1 MRPVDFTPSSESPT
15 AEKGMK
21 VVYFGNEL
29 PQDGLQ
35 GICRRLH
42 AYTKDRRYPLLARFI
57 EESTWAVRDEVRQ
70 LHAAQRALV
79 TPFESV
85 LHLAEQPELCKG
97 PLCGSIEGVLL
108 CVIQLGTFIGYYET
122 SRNEYAFE
130 SAHTYLTGLG
140 LGLLTSTAVS
150 LSPTLADLPLAG
162 AEVVRVAFRL
172 GVLVADVSQNLEPAD
187 AAGDRGSWAYVIPN
201 ITPSEAEEELT
212 AIHKRENTPEA
223 SRIFISAISRTSVTI
238 SGPPARLKRLFRL
251 SDFFRDRTFI
261 ALPVYGGLCHAK
273 HIYSSQHARSV
284 VQGRSIAALDTR
296 FIGRYPILSTGSGE
310 PFPTAT
316 TATELFEHVITE
328 ILTQAIEWENVIQGV
343 VERAKLLSV
352 SEVEVQVFRISLPVH
367 DLLSALQT
375 SIREGVE
382 VTIKDLDPWITKAI
396 DDEQS
401 TPRGTAQ
408 SKIAIVGMS
417 CRMPSGATDTERF
430 WEILEQGLD
439 VHRKIPPDRF
449 DVDSHYDP
457 AGKRVNAS
465 HTPYG
470 CFIDE
475 PGLFDAPFFN
485 MSPREAQQTDPMQRL
500 AIITAYEAL
509 ERAGYVANRTPSS
522 SKHRIGTFYGQASDD
537 YREVNS
543 AQEISTYFIPGGCR
557 AFGPGRI
564 NYFFKL
570 WGPSFSIDTAC
581 SSSLATIQAACTA
594 LWNGDTDTV
603 VAGGMNVLTNSD
615 AFAGLSHGH
624 FLTKTPN
631 ACKTWDCEADGYC
644 RADGVASIVMKRL
657 EDAEADND
665 NILGV
670 ILGAATNHS
679 AEAVSITHPHAGAQS
694 FLSRQVLRSAGIDP
708 MDVSYVEMH
717 GTGTQA
723 GDAEE
728 MKSVSDVFAPAAERR
743 SSKQPVFIGA
753 VKANVGHGEAVA
765 GVTALVKVLLMFQ
778 KEAIPP
784 HVGIKN
790 SINPGFP
797 KDLKQ
802 RNLHIPYEKQ
812 PWPRIPGSKR
822 IAMVNNFSA
831 AGGNSTLAVEEGP
844 LRPKPTGEIDPRSS
858 HLVAVSAKSKV
869 SLKGNLERLL
879 GFLDAHPDVVLSDL
893 AYTTTARRHHH
904 NHRIAVATSD
914 VMHLKKQLS
923 ASLESDSVNTL
934 QPISATGPPPIAFAF
949 TGQGSSYKSWNL
961 QLFHDSPYFR
971 AQILHLD
978 MLAQG
983 QGFPSFVPAIDGS
996 YPRDHAHSAIIT
1008 QLALVCTEIAL
1019 AKYWASL
1026 GVKPDVVV
1034 GHSLGEYAA
1043 LHIAGVLSA
1052 SDAIFLVGQRACLLR
1067 DRCHPSSHQMMAVR
1081 ASLAQIE
1088 QFAGTLPYEVA
1099 CVNGPREMVLSGT
1112 REEMA
1117 AVAKPLEAE
1126 GFKCIVLEVAFAFHS
1141 AQMDPILEEF
1151 EALAASGVVFQAPN
1165 LPVISPLLSKVVF
1178 DEHTIDSLYMRRATR
1193 ETVNFLSAMEMAHK
1207 ISTID
1212 DATVWVEI
1220 GPHPVCVNFV
1230 RSSLPSTGVTVPS
1243 LRRGEDNWVT
1253 LTNSLGA
1260 LHCAGVPVDWNEFH
1274 QPFERALRLLDL
1286 PTYSWNE
1293 KTYWIQYKGN
1303 WALTK
1308 GNTFYDDEVPQT
1320 NAVAGLASELRT
1332 STVQQIIHE
1341 QFDGTAGSVVMQSD
1355 LMQPDFLAA
1364 AYGHKMSG
1372 RGVVTSSI
1380 HADIAFTLGG
1390 YLYKKLNPNQEAH
1403 MNIANLEV
1411 LRGLVAQENTK
1422 SPQLI
1427 QVSASTENI
1436 RSGQAHLKWHNVIN
1450 GSIEEPF
1457 ASATI
1462 YYEEASEWLASWRPA
1477 THLVQGRI
1485 HALERLAEDGVANR
1499 FTRRMAYGLFASSL
1513 VDYAD
1518 KYRGMQSVVLHELE
1532 AFADVVL
1539 TNEKGGTWTVPP
1551 YFIDSVAHLAGFIMN
1566 VSDANDTNANFC
1578 VTPGWSSMRFAAPLV
1593 AGNKYRSYVKMIP
1606 TVEDNNI
1613 YLGDVYILQNETI
1626 VGMVGGIK
1634 FRRYPRILL
1643 NRFFSAPDADGR
1655 KSTPAVPA
1663 PAPASTPAPPAKL
1676 EAVQPK
1682 VAPTSTPASPAPA
1695 NPPTTNGVEAA
1706 AEPDANSTAAKAIAL
1721 VATEAGLG
1729 LGDLKDSAS
1738 FSSLGIDSLM
1748 SLVISEKFREALG
1761 VTVTGSLFLEYP
1773 TMDSITQL
1781 EARANEVAAAARKLA
1796 DYCRNARV
1804 DGSCPQ
1810 VVVPSEAP
1818 WAIREVRRLLLSNI
1832 DHLQT
1837 LLTEPTDLVQ
1847 RLAVQSQLLAC
1858 LQWLGE
1864 FQVLA
1869 CLPLTSSV
1877 RIPDLARLSG
1887 VPETQL
1893 ARIIRFTATAGFL
1906 QEPQPGHIAH
1916 SPLSSLFV
1924 SRPSLRDAMMF
1935 LADSAT
1941 PAALQMAS
1949 ATSRFGDT
1957 VTSDTDTAYNIA
1969 FDHRDSF
1976 FFACEQRPKLHRR
1989 WSAYLQQTGSD
2000 ASDLTRQ
2007 VLARVDWFNLDNV
2020 SVVEVVGPKSSSAAM
2035 MLAQFHPML
2044 HFIVQEARIPNWSAH
2059 PVPRED
2065 ARSVQIRE
2073 LGGPQ
2078 CVRDAAIYILNL
2090 GPLPHAV
2097 LPTSVL
2103 AEVRAHFSVLA
2114 ANSRAMLILT
2124 AGLLLPKPGTVDA
2137 KLEASVR
2144 LHDLSLLQLAND
2156 RLMDEDELVELV
2168 HSVKDSVGRLVVV
2181 NRLHLPHT
2189 TTVALGVKYQATGH
2203 GDISLL
2209 GQPA

>member
-1 MRPVDFTPSSESPT
+1 MRPVDFTPSSGSPT

-29 PQDGLQ
+29 PHDGLQ
-35 GICRRLH
+35 GVCRRLH
-42 AYTKDRRYPLLARFI
+42 AYTKDRRHPLLARFI
-57 EESTWAVRDEVRQ
+57 EESTWAVRDKVRQ
-70 LHAAQRALV
+70 LHAAQKALV
-79 TPFESV
+79 PPFESV
-85 LHLAEQPELCKG
+85 LHLAEHPELCKG

-108 CVIQLGTFIGYYET
+108 CAIQLGTFIGYYEA
-122 SRNEYAFE
+122 SPNEYVFD

-140 LGLLTSTAVS
+140 LGLLASTAVS
-150 LSPTLADLPLAG
+150 VSPTLADLPLAG
-162 AEVVRVAFRL
+162 AQVVRVAFRL
-172 GVLVADVSQNLEPAD
+172 GVLVADISQNLQPAD
-187 AAGDRGSWAYVIPN
+187 ATGDEGSWAYVIPN
-201 ITPSEAEEELT
+201 VAPNEVEEELT
-212 AIHKRENTPEA
+212 VIHTRENTPEA

-238 SGPPARLKRLFRL
+238 SGPPHRLKRLFRM

-284 VQGRSIAALDTR
+284 VESPSTAALDTR
-296 FIGRYPILSTGSGE
+296 FIARYPVLSTSCGE

-316 TATELFEHVITE
+316 TARELFEHIVTE
-328 ILTQAIEWENVIQGV
+328 ILTLAIEWENVIQGV

-352 SEVEVQVFRISLPVH
+352 SEVQVLVFRISLPVH

-375 SIREGVE
+375 SLSERVE
-382 VTIKDLDPWITKAI
+382 VTIKDLDPWVTKPR
-396 DDEQS
+396 DDQGFA
-401 TPRGTAQ
+401 PRGTAQ

-417 CRMPSGATDTERF
+417 CRMPSGATDTEKF
-430 WEILEQGLD
+430 WDILEKGLD

-500 AIITAYEAL
+500 AIVTAYEAL

-522 SKHRIGTFYGQASDD
+522 NKHRTGSFYGQASDD

-543 AQEISTYFIPGGCR
+543 AQNISTYFIPGGCR

-644 RADGVASIVMKRL
+644 RADGVASLVMKRL
-657 EDAEADND
+657 DDAEADND

-679 AEAVSITHPHAGAQS
+679 AEAISITHPHAGAQS
-694 FLSRQVLRSAGIDP
+694 FLSCQVLRSAGIDP
-708 MDVSYVEMH
+708 TDVSYVEMH

-728 MKSVSDVFAPAAERR
+728 MKSVSDVFAPAVKRR

-765 GVTALVKVLLMFQ
+765 GVTALLKVLLMFD
-778 KEAIPP
+778 KETIPP

-812 PWPRIPGSKR
+812 PWPRVPGRKR

-844 LRPKPTGEIDPRSS
+844 LRPKPVGAIDPRSS
-858 HLVAVSAKSKV
+858 HLVTVSAKSKI

-904 NHRIAVATSD
+904 NHRVAVTTSD
-914 VMHLKKQLS
+914 VAHLKKQLS
-923 ASLESDSVNTL
+923 ASLESESVNTI
-934 QPISATGPPPIAFAF
+934 QPISATGPPPVAFAF
-949 TGQGSSYKSWNL
+949 TGQGASYKSWNL
-961 QLFHDSPYFR
+961 QLFQDSPYFR
-971 AQILHLD
+971 SQIFHLD
-978 MLAQG
+978 ALAQG
-983 QGFPSFVPAIDGS
+983 QGFPSIIPAIDGS
-996 YPRDHAHSAIIT
+996 YPRDHAHSPIVT
-1008 QLALVCTEIAL
+1008 QLVLLCTEIAL

-1026 GVKPDVVV
+1026 DVKPDVVV

-1052 SDAIFLVGQRACLLR
+1052 SDAIFLVGRRARLLK
-1067 DRCHPSSHQMMAVR
+1067 DRCQPGSHQMMAVR
-1081 ASLAQIE
+1081 GSLAQIE
-1088 QFAGTLPYEVA
+1088 HIAGSLPYEVA
-1099 CVNGPREMVLSGT
+1099 CVNGPTEIVLSGT
-1112 REEMA
+1112 LEEMA

-1126 GFKCIVLEVAFAFHS
+1126 GLKCIILEVAFAFHS
-1141 AQMDPILEEF
+1141 AQMDPILDEYEVV
-1151 EALAASGVVFQAPN
+1151 AASGVVFQAPN
-1165 LPVISPLLSKVVF
+1165 LPVISPLLGKVVF
-1178 DEHTIDSLYMRRATR
+1178 DEKTIDALYMRRATR
-1193 ETVNFLSAMEMAHK
+1193 ETVNFLSAMERAHK

-1212 DATVWVEI
+1212 DAMVWIEI

-1230 RSSLPSTGVTVPS
+1230 RSSLPSTSVTVPS
-1243 LRRGEDNWVT
+1243 FRRGEDNWMT
-1253 LTNSLGA
+1253 LTNSLGI
-1260 LHCAGVPVDWNEFH
+1260 LHCAGVAVDWNQFH

-1286 PTYSWNE
+1286 PTYSWND
-1293 KTYWIQYKGN
+1293 KPYWIQYNGN

-1308 GNTFYDDEVPQT
+1308 GNTFYDEEVPKT
-1320 NAVAGLASELRT
+1320 NGLAGLASELRT
-1332 STVQQIIHE
+1332 STVQQIIQE
-1341 QFDGTAGSVVMQSD
+1341 QFDGEAGSVVMQSD

-1364 AYGHKMSG
+1364 AHGHKMNG

-1380 HADIAFTLGG
+1380 HADIAFTLGE
-1390 YLYKKLNPNQEAH
+1390 YLYKKLSPNCEAN

-1411 LRGLVAQENTK
+1411 VKALVAQENAK

-1427 QVSASTENI
+1427 QVSASTANI
-1436 RSGQAHLKWHNVIN
+1436 RSGQADLKWHNVIN
-1450 GSIEEPF
+1450 GAVEEPF

-1462 YYEEASEWLASWRPA
+1462 YYEEVSEWLTSWRPA

-1485 HALERLAEDGVANR
+1485 HALERLAEEGVANR

-1513 VDYAD
+1513 VDYAN
-1518 KYRGMQSVVLHELE
+1518 KYRGMQSVVLHDLE

-1539 TNEKGGTWTVPP
+1539 TTEKGGTWTIPP

-1566 VSDANDTNANFC
+1566 VSDANDTKANFC
-1578 VTPGWSSMRFAAPLV
+1578 VTPGWNSMRFAAPLV
-1593 AGNKYRSYVKMIP
+1593 AGQKYRSYVKMIP

-1643 NRFFSAPDADGR
+1643 NRFFSAPDADAR

-1663 PAPASTPAPPAKL
+1663 PPAPL
-1676 EAVQPK
+1676 EPEPK
-1682 VAPTSTPASPAPA
+1682 RAPTGNLDASSPAEA
-1695 NPPTTNGVEAA
+1695 PTVNRVDEAA
-1706 AEPDANSTAAKAIAL
+1706 ESDSNSTAAKAIAL

-1729 LGDLKDSAS
+1729 LSDLKDGAS

-1773 TMDSITQL
+1773 TVGDLKSWLL
-1781 EARANEVAAAARKLA
+1781 E
-1796 DYCRNARV
+1796 YY
-1804 DGSCPQ
+1804 S
-1810 VVVPSEAP
+1810 
-1818 WAIREVRRLLLSNI
+1818 
-1832 DHLQT
+1832 
-1837 LLTEPTDLVQ
+1837 
-1847 RLAVQSQLLAC
+1847 
-1858 LQWLGE
+1858 
-1864 FQVLA
+1864 
-1869 CLPLTSSV
+1869 
-1877 RIPDLARLSG
+1877 
-1887 VPETQL
+1887 
-1893 ARIIRFTATAGFL
+1893 
-1906 QEPQPGHIAH
+1906 
-1916 SPLSSLFV
+1916 
-1924 SRPSLRDAMMF
+1924 
-1935 LADSAT
+1935 
-1941 PAALQMAS
+1941 
-1949 ATSRFGDT
+1949 
-1957 VTSDTDTAYNIA
+1957 
-1969 FDHRDSF
+1969 
-1976 FFACEQRPKLHRR
+1976 
-1989 WSAYLQQTGSD
+1989 
-2000 ASDLTRQ
+2000 
-2007 VLARVDWFNLDNV
+2007 
-2020 SVVEVVGPKSSSAAM
+2020 
-2035 MLAQFHPML
+2035 
-2044 HFIVQEARIPNWSAH
+2044 
-2059 PVPRED
+2059 
-2065 ARSVQIRE
+2065 
-2073 LGGPQ
+2073 
-2078 CVRDAAIYILNL
+2078 
-2090 GPLPHAV
+2090 
-2097 LPTSVL
+2097 
-2103 AEVRAHFSVLA
+2103 
-2114 ANSRAMLILT
+2114 
-2124 AGLLLPKPGTVDA
+2124 
-2137 KLEASVR
+2137 
-2144 LHDLSLLQLAND
+2144 
-2156 RLMDEDELVELV
+2156 
-2168 HSVKDSVGRLVVV
+2168 
-2181 NRLHLPHT
+2181 
-2189 TTVALGVKYQATGH
+2189 
-2203 GDISLL
+2203 
-2209 GQPA
+2209 

>member
-1 MRPVDFTPSSESPT
+1 
-15 AEKGMK
+15 MK

-35 GICRRLH
+35 AICRRLH

-70 LHAAQRALV
+70 LHATQKALV

-108 CVIQLGTFIGYYET
+108 CVIQLGTFIGHYET
-122 SRNEYAFE
+122 SPNEYAFD

-140 LGLLTSTAVS
+140 LGLLASTVVS

-172 GVLVADVSQNLEPAD
+172 GVLVADVSQNLQPTD
-187 AAGDRGSWAYVIPN
+187 ATGDRGSWAYVIPN
-201 ITPSEAEEELT
+201 VALKEAEEELT
-212 AIHKRENTPEA
+212 AIHTQENTPEA

-238 SGPPARLKRLFRL
+238 SGPPARLKRLFRM
-251 SDFFRDRTFI
+251 SDFFRDRTCI

-284 VQGRSIAALDTR
+284 VQGPSIAALDTR
-296 FIGRYPILSTGSGE
+296 FIARYPVLSTSSGE

-352 SEVEVQVFRISLPVH
+352 SDVQVLVFRNSLPVH

-375 SIREGVE
+375 SVREGVE
-382 VTIKDLDPWITKAI
+382 VTIKDLDPWITKTI
-396 DDEQS
+396 YDEQS

-417 CRMPSGATDTERF
+417 CRMPSGATDTEKF
-430 WEILEQGLD
+430 WDILEKGLD

-500 AIITAYEAL
+500 AIVTAYEAL

-679 AEAVSITHPHAGAQS
+679 AEAISITHPHAGAQS

-728 MKSVSDVFAPAAERR
+728 MKSVSDVFAPAVKRR

-778 KEAIPP
+778 KETIAP

-812 PWPRIPGSKR
+812 PWPRVSGKKR

-844 LRPKPTGEIDPRSS
+844 LRPKPVGVIDPRSS
-858 HLVAVSAKSKV
+858 HLVAISAKSKV
-869 SLKGNLERLL
+869 SLKGNLERML
-879 GFLDAHPDVVLSDL
+879 GFLNTHPDVVLSDL

-904 NHRIAVATSD
+904 NHRVAVATAD
-914 VMHLKKQLS
+914 VVHLKKQLS
-923 ASLESDSVNTL
+923 ASLESESVNTL

-949 TGQGSSYKSWNL
+949 TGQGASYKSWNL

-978 MLAQG
+978 TLAQG

-996 YPRDHAHSAIIT
+996 YPQDHAHSPIIT

-1052 SDAIFLVGQRACLLR
+1052 SDAIFLVGRRACLLK
-1067 DRCHPSSHQMMAVR
+1067 DRCQPSSHQMMAVR
-1081 ASLAQIE
+1081 ASLEQI
-1088 QFAGTLPYEVA
+1088 QQIAGTLPYEVA

-1117 AVAKPLEAE
+1117 AVARPLEAE

-1141 AQMDPILEEF
+1141 AQMDPILDEF

-1165 LPVISPLLSKVVF
+1165 LPVISPLLGKVVF

-1230 RSSLPSTGVTVPS
+1230 RSSLPSTGVTVS
-1243 LRRGEDNWVT
+1243 SFRRGEDNWVT

-1308 GNTFYDDEVPQT
+1308 GNTFYEDEAPQT
-1320 NAVAGLASELRT
+1320 NALAGLASELRT

-1341 QFDGTAGSVVMQSD
+1341 QFDGTAGSLVMQSD

-1364 AYGHKMSG
+1364 AYGHKMNG

-1380 HADIAFTLGG
+1380 HADIAFTLGE
-1390 YLYKKLNPNQEAH
+1390 YLYRKLNPNQEPH

-1411 LRGLVAQENTK
+1411 LKGLVAQENTK

-1427 QVSASTENI
+1427 QVSASTANI
-1436 RSGQAHLKWHNVIN
+1436 RSGQADLKWHNVVN

-1499 FTRRMAYGLFASSL
+1499 FTRRMAYGLFANSL

-1539 TNEKGGTWTVPP
+1539 TTEKGGTWTVPP

-1613 YLGDVYILQNETI
+1613 YLGDVYILQNESI

-1643 NRFFSAPDADGR
+1643 NRFFSAPDADAR
-1655 KSTPAVPA
+1655 KSTPAA
-1663 PAPASTPAPPAKL
+1663 PAPAPAPPAKL

-1682 VAPTSTPASPAPA
+1682 VAPASTPAAPAPA
-1695 NPPTTNGVEAA
+1695 EAPTTNGVEAA
-1706 AEPDANSTAAKAIAL
+1706 VEPDANSTAAKAIAL

-1773 TMDSITQL
+1773 TVGDLKSWLL
-1781 EARANEVAAAARKLA
+1781 E
-1796 DYCRNARV
+1796 YY
-1804 DGSCPQ
+1804 S
-1810 VVVPSEAP
+1810 
-1818 WAIREVRRLLLSNI
+1818 
-1832 DHLQT
+1832 
-1837 LLTEPTDLVQ
+1837 
-1847 RLAVQSQLLAC
+1847 
-1858 LQWLGE
+1858 
-1864 FQVLA
+1864 
-1869 CLPLTSSV
+1869 
-1877 RIPDLARLSG
+1877 
-1887 VPETQL
+1887 
-1893 ARIIRFTATAGFL
+1893 
-1906 QEPQPGHIAH
+1906 
-1916 SPLSSLFV
+1916 
-1924 SRPSLRDAMMF
+1924 
-1935 LADSAT
+1935 
-1941 PAALQMAS
+1941 
-1949 ATSRFGDT
+1949 
-1957 VTSDTDTAYNIA
+1957 
-1969 FDHRDSF
+1969 
-1976 FFACEQRPKLHRR
+1976 
-1989 WSAYLQQTGSD
+1989 
-2000 ASDLTRQ
+2000 
-2007 VLARVDWFNLDNV
+2007 
-2020 SVVEVVGPKSSSAAM
+2020 
-2035 MLAQFHPML
+2035 
-2044 HFIVQEARIPNWSAH
+2044 
-2059 PVPRED
+2059 
-2065 ARSVQIRE
+2065 
-2073 LGGPQ
+2073 
-2078 CVRDAAIYILNL
+2078 
-2090 GPLPHAV
+2090 
-2097 LPTSVL
+2097 
-2103 AEVRAHFSVLA
+2103 
-2114 ANSRAMLILT
+2114 
-2124 AGLLLPKPGTVDA
+2124 
-2137 KLEASVR
+2137 
-2144 LHDLSLLQLAND
+2144 
-2156 RLMDEDELVELV
+2156 
-2168 HSVKDSVGRLVVV
+2168 
-2181 NRLHLPHT
+2181 
-2189 TTVALGVKYQATGH
+2189 
-2203 GDISLL
+2203 
-2209 GQPA
+2209 